1 MIKNN
6 SKGTW
11 EAYTVE
17 VPQKFNKNYK
27 KRNKEMKKIIF
38 ILIVVFSSLNAF
50 SLDIR
55 GDANE
60 FTGEITSV
68 TLTNEGGL
76 INVVGNTGPYG
87 KVWLT
92 YNLKLDNPNIA
103 TQGSFSGRATAINED
118 GERNAASRQGVWER
132 KGNII
137 QFYSLDDVTDG
148 NFYLCITEMN
158 LTTDKLEMKFY
169 SVK

>member
-1 MIKNN
+1 
-6 SKGTW
+6 
-11 EAYTVE
+11 
-17 VPQKFNKNYK
+17 
-27 KRNKEMKKIIF
+27 MKKIILSLM
-38 ILIVVFSSLNAF
+38 IIIGSSNVY

-60 FTGEITSV
+60 FKGEITSV
-68 TLTNEGGL
+68 TLTDDGGL
-76 INVVGNTGPYG
+76 INVVGNTGQYG

-92 YNLKLDNPNIA
+92 YNLKLDNPNVA

-118 GERNAASRQGVWER
+118 GERNAASRQGLSER
-132 KGNII
+132 KRNILH
-137 QFYSLDDVTDG
+137 FYSLDDVTDG

-158 LTTDKLEMKFY
+158 LTTDKLDMKFY